1 MARHILSQQHFMFR
15 LTQGYKSSKLLAKY
29 RFSVCSRDSNSNV
42 IHDRQNQRFTVTL
55 DCDGGVNRAELK
67 YTLTHDK
74 HVALMSTEVPESLR
88 GKGVAAHLAKN
99 KISDMRAALDFV
111 VKENFKASIYC
122 WYIRKYVAKNPHLG
136 YQAYIEDK

>member
-1 MARHILSQQHFMFR
+1 MARHILSQQHCMFR
-15 LTQGYKSSKLLAKY
+15 LTQGYKGSELLAKY
-29 RFSVCSRDSNSNV
+29 RYSVCTRDSNSNV

-55 DCDGGVNRAELK
+55 DCDGVNRAELK

-74 HVALMSTEVPESLR
+74 HVALMSTEVPESHR
-88 GKGVAAHLAKN
+88 GKGVAAHLAK
-99 KISDMRAALDFV
+99 AALDFV

-122 WYIRKYVAKNPHLG
+122 WYIRKYVHENPHLG